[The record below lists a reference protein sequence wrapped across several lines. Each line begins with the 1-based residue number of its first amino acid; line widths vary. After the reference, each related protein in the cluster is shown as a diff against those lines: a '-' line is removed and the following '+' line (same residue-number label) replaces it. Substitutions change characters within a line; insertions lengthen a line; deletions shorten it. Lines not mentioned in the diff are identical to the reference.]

1 MKLNE
6 AKEYLNSKGY
16 ILEDNQELNEGVLT
30 IAAGV
35 ALGFIAL
42 KVFGKVLGVG
52 LKGLVNVLTQANH
65 LAILKVIDRDK
76 DIIASEL
83 KEYMMADEEVAE
95 LIENKSITVKQIKEW
110 IEKSSNKLI
119 QPEFKANGLKM
130 ANTELHDR
138 QLKSRG
144 WKGGVSGGL
153 RGHFD
158 NYEKISEISSKLAQ
172 VVYDTIYEVKNESTI
187 CEGAYKDI
195 IHQKFGEIRQS
206 NKEHQDKYDGEM
218 KKRGRIINKVY
229 KEVKEFVDDLADEMV
244 SDKVTCSYKRGS
256 WEILIKVEDTE
267 YRIDMTG
274 YEGLRFAVTDWH
286 GSWQKLRSTEDW
298 TRIPE
303 FLEYAFDKITSDAA

>member
-1 MKLNE
+1 MELKE

-16 ILEDNQELNEGVLT
+16 ILEENQELNEGVLT
-30 IAAGV
+30 IAGGV
-35 ALGFIAL
+35 ALGLIAL

-83 KEYMMADEEVAE
+83 KEYMMSDAEVSE
-95 LIENKSITVKQIKEW
+95 LIENKSITVKQIQEW

-119 QPEFKANGLKM
+119 QPEYKANGLKM
-130 ANTELHDR
+130 ANNELHDR

-153 RGHFD
+153 KGHFD
-158 NYEKISEISSKLAQ
+158 NYEKIREISSKLAQ

-195 IHQKFGEIRQS
+195 LHQKFAEKRAKREQDQKDYDAKQRKMAKIS
-206 NKEHQDKYDGEM
+206 KKLNKEIE
-218 KKRGRIINKVY
+218 
-229 KEVKEFVDDLADEMV
+229 EFISDLADELV
-244 SDKVTCSYKRGS
+244 SDKVTCKYDKNDWITTIQIENKQYKVDTYGFGV
-256 WEILIKVEDTE
+256 VEFAKYE
-267 YRIDMTG
+267 YGRWNNIFNTKD
-274 YEGLRFAVTDWH
+274 LDN
-286 GSWQKLRSTEDW
+286 LDD
-298 TRIPE
+298 
-303 FLEYAFDKITSDAA
+303 FLEKVFEYLTDQVA